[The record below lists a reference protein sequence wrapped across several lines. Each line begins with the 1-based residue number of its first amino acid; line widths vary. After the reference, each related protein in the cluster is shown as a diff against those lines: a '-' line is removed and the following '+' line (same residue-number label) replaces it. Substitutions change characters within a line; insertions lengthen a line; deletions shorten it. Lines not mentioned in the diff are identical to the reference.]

1 MNDLNLDFPVLLGPV
16 RVETRYVGR
25 ELLIRVFPDEW
36 SVDKFEAKP
45 TRAELAALDA
55 YWTSIWASGGS
66 PVGEQAAWQRLVA
79 RVPSGRA
86 AWLLENH
93 KPANPADQPTGVG
106 GGTAILVVVTAQP
119 VTAQDRPPTVTYWTA
134 VWKARGDPEKL
145 RDADIALLAAVG
157 AGRTGT
163 IRARR
168 PSGVDSARSAPDD
181 VVIVAFLQLVP
192 PAPAEIAEES
202 WTVAATAKLLPD
214 KFTAFGYVGG
224 TRVFAVSGEPVK
236 PELAVSPDPGA
247 DKDEQLKVTEETGAL
262 RIPEA
267 LKWLT
272 DFTAAE
278 EVGMGIRIGLEPAFE
293 EGLDRLVVLGLREQ
307 ATPEK
312 SASEWG
318 GLIADQVRTSAGFAF
333 LPQGTPTNNS
343 EQASAGQSSGPA
355 LATAAGFAAAEDWT
369 TKTDGEWF
377 AELLGLDPAVL
388 AGVPNAEGRD
398 RRDARAAHTALWP
411 ATWGYYLPA
420 LLNGVL
426 TEEQIALTRQFFL
439 SHVSGRGPL
448 PVVKIG
454 RQPYGILPTTV
465 FTKLAFPAT
474 APHRTALNE
483 ILKQAAVHW
492 QAALGQVQY
501 LDSTGGDPHQKLLD
515 ILALHP
521 TSAEYHGREALSV
534 EDLFNGE
541 NRRGAGREFAERL
554 EELLSAPLRETLAR
568 FGHHT
573 GDPDLLRRV
582 FDEAVQ
588 PLKLPVVD
596 DRPLSEVDKIRKY
609 APEGNYLAWL
619 AHYGK
624 SDLDTVREEK
634 GFTDNV
640 LPTALLYLLARH
652 AVLLGAA
659 EAGRR
664 LALTTPGA
672 DVPDV
677 RDAPFIHVEVS
688 DEPSE
693 SRYRQLYSTDPAIDP
708 GKLVHEHLRTVLDT
722 SPTAADLTEQLAA
735 VGLLADLPTARLERV
750 FAEHLDCATYRLD
763 AWRLGLVNER
773 LAELRRDPG
782 GGAPKRG
789 LHLGAYGWLE
799 NITRGPAPATKDLPA
814 GLPPIFGTEPLPY
827 DENNGGY
834 VHAPS
839 PAHARTAAV
848 LRAGFL
854 ANGKQREDSTFA
866 VNLSANRVRVAVSL
880 LDGMRQGQSPGA
892 LLGYRFERGL
902 HDRRVGLD
910 KIIAGLR
917 LKFPL
922 RANKITDTVPTP
934 EGPGLPTSIEQIEAR
949 NVIDGLALIRYVDT
963 LEKDDRVYPY
973 KIDGLPGVTDPGE
986 LADIGTEVDALRNAH
1001 DALADLVVAEGAH
1014 QVLQGNTER
1023 ASATLD
1029 SYAKGGVLP
1038 EPAVVETPRSGTTL
1052 THRLGLQFT
1061 PRLGPDH
1068 GAPLLGRNN
1077 PRARAEPAVNQWLAD
1092 VLPSPSEVAALVTWK
1107 DPARPEEVEPDSR
1120 VVTQAELGLQR
1131 IDLLWAVPP
1140 AENAEAT
1147 DLDDRILGVVI
1158 EKARPRPDAKLEIHY
1173 TRRIDRK
1180 VSFFELSPLIGS
1192 LRSLLTTARPLR
1204 PTDLI
1209 PAAGTARV
1217 DRAADDAVSLSRERQ
1232 AAVLES
1238 LTDLGGDV
1246 TEFLADLGAH
1256 YPAGGEPARAEILE
1270 EIDDFLARYAK
1281 LAKAGGDFGVVVSG
1295 WGELSL
1301 WRGGV
1306 FAAVL
1311 AAVAEVAGRMDR
1323 ALTAANALLVQYE
1336 DLPPSTSDAERFRI
1350 LEQAERLLVTK
1361 PAPRETTPFRMR
1373 VRVRSART
1381 AFANRLDRLAD
1392 FKETS
1397 EPTLSGLLADVT
1409 RRLPLDDIDPAGLSL
1424 KPFED
1429 QVVGYGREL
1438 LARAGKLE
1446 AELLGEG
1453 GRKQTAEKLLAIRDK
1468 AVTGPDRV
1476 RAGIDVLK
1484 ALLGEDV
1491 LVVPEFTPSED
1502 VLDRWR
1508 DARADSGRLVAH
1520 LKPKNI
1526 DDPKGRDLPVDDWL
1540 HGMARVRE
1548 KPRLWEK
1555 TVQLAGALL
1564 APGGLLGTEI
1574 LGWEEPG
1581 LTPVQLPYA
1590 EDDHW
1595 LAMEFF
1601 DPSKVDEQLDQ
1612 DRLLYTAHYKT
1623 SLGDE
1628 NQCGLLLDEWTEVIP
1643 AVRETTGIALH
1654 YDGPDSE
1661 PPQTMLLVVP
1671 PVLDPG
1677 GNWTPELLVEAIT
1690 ETFGLAKTRAVEPDH
1705 LEGTELGHLLPA
1717 TVMSSAR
1724 DQVTVS
1730 TDLAAAVLRW
1740 KATS

>member
-1 MNDLNLDFPVLLGPV
+1 MPDLKLDFPVLLGPV

-25 ELLIRVFPDEW
+25 ELLVRVFPDEW

-45 TRAELAALDA
+45 TKAEIAALDA
-55 YWTSIWASGGS
+55 YWTTLWASGGA
-66 PVGEQAAWQRLVA
+66 PAGEQAAWRQLVA
-79 RVPSGRA
+79 RVPGGRA
-86 AWLLENH
+86 AWLLRTY
-93 KPANPADQPTGVG
+93 KPANPADRPTGVPA
-106 GGTAILVVVTAQP
+106 GTAVLVVVTPQP
-119 VTAQDRPPTVTYWTA
+119 VAAPDRGPTVTYWTA
-134 VWKARGDPEKL
+134 VWRAHGDQEKL

-157 AGRTGT
+157 AVRAKA
-163 IRARR
+163 IRDRR
-168 PSGVDSARSAPDD
+168 PSGVDRAPSTPGTA
-181 VVIVAFLQLVP
+181 VVVAFLQLTPLP
-192 PAPAEIAEES
+192 PGEIATES

-214 KFTAFGYVGG
+214 KFTAYGYVGG
-224 TRVFAVSGEPVK
+224 TRVFAKSGGPVK
-236 PELAVSPDPGA
+236 PELAVSPDPGTEK
-247 DKDEQLKVTEETGAL
+247 DKQLKVTEETGAL
-262 RIPEA
+262 RVPDA

-272 DFTAAE
+272 EFKAAE
-278 EVGMGIRIGLEPAFE
+278 DVGMGIRIGLETAFE
-293 EGLDRLVVLGLREQ
+293 GGLDRLVVLGLREQ

-312 SASEWG
+312 SAADWS
-318 GLIADQVRTSAGFAF
+318 GLLADQIRTPAGFAF

-343 EQASAGQSSGPA
+343 EQAPAGQDPKAEAASV
-355 LATAAGFAAAEDWT
+355 LATAAGFTAAAGD
-369 TKTDGEWF
+369 KNDGEWF
-377 AELLGLDPAVL
+377 AELLGIDPAVL
-388 AGVPNAEGRD
+388 AGVPNADGFD

-426 TEEQIALTRQFFL
+426 TEDQIAQTRQFFL
-439 SHVSGRGPL
+439 EHVSGRGPL

-483 ILKQAAVHW
+483 LLKQAATHW
-492 QAALGQVQY
+492 QAALARVQY
-501 LDSTGGDPHQKLLD
+501 LDSAGGDPHQKLLD

-521 TSAEYHGREALSV
+521 TSAEYHVREAQSV
-534 EDLFNGE
+534 EEL
-541 NRRGAGREFAERL
+541 FAERL
-554 EELLSAPLRETLAR
+554 EAELSTPLRETLAA
-568 FGHHT
+568 FGHHAE
-573 GDPDLLRRV
+573 DPGLLRQV
-582 FDEAVQ
+582 FAEEAQ
-588 PLKLPVVD
+588 ALRRPVVD
-596 DRPLSEVDKIRKY
+596 DRPLSEVDKIRPY

-619 AHYGK
+619 AHYGRTG
-624 SDLDTVREEK
+624 LETVRKED

-640 LPTALLYLLARH
+640 LPTALLYLLARQ
-652 AVLLGAA
+652 AVLLGVTG
-659 EAGRR
+659 AGR
-664 LALTTPGA
+664 
-672 DVPDV
+672 
-677 RDAPFIHVEVS
+677 S
-688 DEPSE
+688 
-693 SRYRQLYSTDPAIDP
+693 
-708 GKLVHEHLRTVLDT
+708 
-722 SPTAADLTEQLAA
+722 EQLDA
-735 VGLLADLPTARLERV
+735 VELLAGLPTARLERV

-773 LAELRRDPG
+773 LAELRRAPAG
-782 GGAPKRG
+782 GTPKRG

-799 NITRGPAPATKDLPA
+799 NISRGPAPATKNLPA
-814 GLPPIFGTEPLPY
+814 GLPAIFGTEPLPY

-854 ANGKQREDSTFA
+854 ANGKQRKDSTFA
-866 VNLSANRVRVAVSL
+866 VNLSSDRVRVAVSL

-902 HDRRVGLD
+902 HDRRIGLD
-910 KIIAGLR
+910 KVIAGLR

-922 RANKITDTVPTP
+922 MANKIADTAPP
-934 EGPGLPTSIEQIEAR
+934 SKGEGAPTSIEQIEAG
-949 NVIDGLALIRYVDT
+949 NVIDGLALIRHVEK
-963 LEKDDRVYPY
+963 LGKDDRVYPY
-973 KIDGLPGVTDPGE
+973 KLDGVEKVTDPGE
-986 LADIGTEVDALRNAH
+986 LKDIGIEVDALRNAY

-1023 ASATLD
+1023 AAATLD

-1061 PRLGPDH
+1061 PALGPDH

-1077 PRARAEPAVNQWLAD
+1077 PRARAEPAVNHWLGD
-1092 VLPSPSEVAALVTWK
+1092 VLPLPSEVAALVTWK
-1107 DPARPEEVEPDSR
+1107 DPAHPDEVEPRSR
-1120 VVTQAELGLQR
+1120 VVTQEEAGLQR

-1147 DLDDRILGVVI
+1147 NLDDRILGVVI
-1158 EKARPRPDAKLEIHY
+1158 EKSRPRPDAKLEIHY
-1173 TRRIDRK
+1173 TRRVPRK
-1180 VSFFELSPLIGS
+1180 VSFFELSPLIGA

-1209 PAAGTARV
+1209 PASG
-1217 DRAADDAVSLSRERQ
+1217 AAKVEQVADEAVSLSRERQ
-1232 AAVLES
+1232 VAVLES
-1238 LTDLGGDV
+1238 LTDLGNGV
-1246 TEFLADLGAH
+1246 TGFLADLGAH
-1256 YPAGGEPARAEILE
+1256 YPTTGEPARAEILA

-1281 LAKAGGDFGVVVSG
+1281 LAKAAGDFGVVVSG

-1306 FAAVL
+1306 FGAVL
-1311 AAVAEVAGRMDR
+1311 AAVAEVAGRMGR
-1323 ALTAANALLVQYE
+1323 ALAAANVLLDRYEAL
-1336 DLPPSTSDAERFRI
+1336 PTSTSDGERFRI
-1350 LEQAERLLVTK
+1350 LDQAELLLITK
-1361 PAPRETTPFRMR
+1361 PAPRESTPFAMRSR
-1373 VRVRSART
+1373 VRQERT
-1381 AFANRLDRLAD
+1381 RFKNRLDRLTE
-1392 FKETS
+1392 FKGTS
-1397 EPTLSGLLADVT
+1397 EPTLGELLAAVA
-1409 RRLPLDDIDPAGLSL
+1409 RQLPLTDIDPAGLSL

-1429 QVVGYGREL
+1429 QVVAYGREL
-1438 LARAGKLE
+1438 LARAGKLK
-1446 AELLGEG
+1446 AELVGEG
-1453 GRKQTAEKLLAIRDK
+1453 GRKQSAEKLLALRDK

-1476 RAGIDVLK
+1476 RTGIDVLK

-1491 LVVPEFTPSED
+1491 LVVPEFSPSED

-1508 DARADSGRLVAH
+1508 DARADSRELVAH
-1520 LKPKNI
+1520 LKPRDL
-1526 DDPKGRDLPVDDWL
+1526 DDPQGRDFPVDDWL

-1564 APGGLLGTEI
+1564 APGGLLGTDI
-1574 LGWEEPG
+1574 LGWQEPE
-1581 LTPVQLPYA
+1581 LTPVQLPYV

-1601 DPSKVDEQLDQ
+1601 DPAKVDDQLDQ
-1612 DRLLYTAHYKT
+1612 DRLLYTAHYKA
-1623 SLGDE
+1623 SLSGDS
-1628 NQCGLLLDEWTEVIP
+1628 QCGLLLDEWTEVIP

-1671 PVLDPG
+1671 PVLEPN

-1705 LEGTELGHLLPA
+1705 LAGTELGHLLPA
-1717 TVMSSAR
+1717 TVLPDAPS
-1724 DQVTVS
+1724 
-1730 TDLAAAVLRW
+1730 W

>member
-1 MNDLNLDFPVLLGPV
+1 MPDLNLDFPVLLGPV

-25 ELLIRVFPDEW
+25 ELLVRVFPDEW
-36 SVDKFEAKP
+36 SVDKFEPKP

-55 YWTSIWASGGS
+55 YRTTLWASGGA
-66 PVGEQAAWQRLVA
+66 PAGEQAAWRHFVA
-79 RVPSGRA
+79 RVPAGRA
-86 AWLLENH
+86 AWLARTYE
-93 KPANPADQPTGVG
+93 PANPADRPTGVPV
-106 GGTAILVVVTAQP
+106 GTAVLVVVTPRP
-119 VTAQDRPPTVTYWTA
+119 VVAEDRPPTVTYWTA
-134 VWKARGDPEKL
+134 VWSAHGDQEKI
-145 RDADIALLAAVG
+145 RDADIALIAAVG
-157 AGRTGT
+157 SARAKT
-163 IRARR
+163 IRDRR
-168 PSGVDSARSAPDD
+168 PSGMDSAPSATGSK
-181 VVIVAFLQLVP
+181 VVVAFLELTPLP
-192 PAPAEIAEES
+192 PGEIADDS

-214 KFTAFGYVGG
+214 KFTAYGYVGG
-224 TRVFAVSGEPVK
+224 TRVFAESGGPVE
-236 PELAVSPDPGA
+236 PELAVSPDPGTGK
-247 DKDEQLKVTEETGAL
+247 DKQLKVTEETGAL
-262 RIPEA
+262 RIPDA
-267 LKWLT
+267 LAWLT
-272 DFTAAE
+272 DFKAAE
-278 EVGMGIRIGLEPAFE
+278 EVGMGIRIGLETSFE
-293 EGLDRLVVLGLREQ
+293 QGLDRLVVLGLREQ

-312 SASEWG
+312 SASDWG
-318 GLIADQVRTSAGFAF
+318 RLLADQIRTPAGFAF

-343 EQASAGQSSGPA
+343 EQASAGQDPKTEAESA
-355 LATAAGFAAAEDWT
+355 LATASGFASAAEDWT

-377 AELLGLDPAVL
+377 AELLGIDPAVL
-388 AGVPNAEGRD
+388 AGVPNAEGAD

-411 ATWGYYLPA
+411 ATWGHYLTA

-426 TEEQIALTRQFFL
+426 TEEQLAQTRKFFL
-439 SHVSGRGPL
+439 EHVSGRGPL

-474 APHRTALNE
+474 APHRAALNE
-483 ILKQAAVHW
+483 VLKQVSAHW
-492 QAALGQVQY
+492 EAALGRVQH
-501 LDSTGGDPHQKLLD
+501 LDSPGGDPHQKLLD

-521 TSAEYHGREALSV
+521 TSAEYHSRNTQSF
-534 EDLFNGE
+534 EDP
-541 NRRGAGREFAERL
+541 RWVAEL
-554 EELLSAPLRETLAR
+554 TTTLAR
-568 FGHHT
+568 FGHHD
-573 GDPDLLRRV
+573 GDPDLLKQV
-582 FDEAVQ
+582 FEEQAE
-588 PLKLPVVD
+588 LLGLPVVD
-596 DRPLSEVDKIRKY
+596 DRPLSEVDKIRAY
-609 APEGNYLAWL
+609 APEGNYLDWL
-619 AHYGK
+619 AHYGGT
-624 SDLDTVREEK
+624 DLETVREQE

-640 LPTALLYLLARH
+640 LPAALLYLLARH
-652 AVLLGAA
+652 AVLLG
-659 EAGRR
+659 
-664 LALTTPGA
+664 P
-672 DVPDV
+672 
-677 RDAPFIHVEVS
+677 
-688 DEPSE
+688 
-693 SRYRQLYSTDPAIDP
+693 
-708 GKLVHEHLRTVLDT
+708 
-722 SPTAADLTEQLAA
+722 AADRSEQLAA
-735 VGLLADLPTARLERV
+735 VDLLADLPTARLERV

-773 LAELRRDPG
+773 LAELRRDPA

-799 NITRGPAPATKDLPA
+799 NITRGPAPATKPLPPGLPA
-814 GLPPIFGTEPLPY
+814 IFGTEPLPY

-854 ANGKQREDSTFA
+854 ANGKQRVDSTFA
-866 VNLSANRVRVAVSL
+866 VNLSSDRVRVAVSL

-902 HDRRVGLD
+902 HDRRIGLD

-917 LKFPL
+917 LNFPL
-922 RANKITDTVPTP
+922 MANKITETAPPSKGP
-934 EGPGLPTSIEQIEAR
+934 EAPASVEQIDAG
-949 NVIDGLALIRYVDT
+949 NVVDGLALIRHLET
-963 LEKDDRVYPY
+963 LKKDERVYPY
-973 KIDGLPGVTDPGE
+973 KIKGLPEVTDPGE
-986 LADIGTEVDALRNAH
+986 LADIGIEVGALMNAH
-1001 DALADLVVAEGAH
+1001 DALADLVVAEGTH

-1023 ASATLD
+1023 AAATLD

-1061 PRLGPDH
+1061 PGLGPDH
-1068 GAPLLGRNN
+1068 GAPPLGRNN
-1077 PRARAEPAVNQWLAD
+1077 PRARAEPAVDQWLGD

-1107 DPARPEEVEPDSR
+1107 DPAHPDEAEPESR
-1120 VVTQAELGLQR
+1120 VVTQAEAGLQR
-1131 IDLLWAVPP
+1131 LDLLWAVPP

-1158 EKARPRPDAKLEIHY
+1158 EKSRPRPDAKLEIHY
-1173 TRRIDRK
+1173 TRRVPRK
-1180 VSFFELSPLIGS
+1180 VSFFELSPLIGA

-1204 PTDLI
+1204 PTDLV
-1209 PAAGTARV
+1209 PAAGTAKV
-1217 DRAADDAVSLSRERQ
+1217 ESIADEAVSLSRERQ
-1232 AAVLES
+1232 VAVLES

-1246 TEFLADLGAH
+1246 TEFLTDLGAH
-1256 YPAGGEPARAEILE
+1256 YPDGGEILD

-1281 LAKAGGDFGVVVSG
+1281 LARAAGDFGVVVSG

-1311 AAVAEVAGRMDR
+1311 DAVAEVAARMGRS
-1323 ALTAANALLVQYE
+1323 LTAANLLLDQYE
-1336 DLPPSTSDAERFRI
+1336 ALPSSTSDGERFRI

-1361 PAPRETTPFRMR
+1361 PEPRETTPFRMR
-1373 VRVRSART
+1373 VRVRAART
-1381 AFANRLDRLAD
+1381 RFEIRLDRLAEL
-1392 FKETS
+1392 KETS
-1397 EPTLSGLLADVT
+1397 EPTLSGLLAAVA
-1409 RRLPLDDIDPAGLSL
+1409 RQLPLTDIDPAGLSL

-1429 QVVGYGREL
+1429 QVVAYGREL

-1446 AELLGEG
+1446 TELIGEG
-1453 GRKQTAEKLLAIRDK
+1453 GRKQAAEKLLAVRDK

-1491 LVVPEFTPSED
+1491 LVVPEFTPSEE

-1508 DARADSGRLVAH
+1508 DARADSRELVAH
-1520 LKPKNI
+1520 LKPDDI
-1526 DDPKGRDLPVDDWL
+1526 DDPNGRDFPVDDWL

-1574 LGWEEPG
+1574 LGWREPE
-1581 LTPVQLPYA
+1581 LTPVQLPYV

-1601 DPSKVDEQLDQ
+1601 DPTKVDEQLDQ
-1612 DRLLYTAHYKT
+1612 DRLLYTAHYKA
-1623 SLGDE
+1623 SLGNDS
-1628 NQCGLLLDEWTEVIP
+1628 QCGLLLDEWTEVIP

-1671 PVLDPG
+1671 PVPEPDG
-1677 GNWTPELLVEAIT
+1677 TWTPELLLEAIT
-1690 ETFGLAKTRAVEPDH
+1690 ETFGLAKIRAVEPDH
-1705 LEGTELGHLLPA
+1705 LADTELGQLLPA
-1717 TVMSSAR
+1717 VAHR
-1724 DQVTVS
+1724 
-1730 TDLAAAVLRW
+1730 